1 MESKMMSE
9 NKLPTIG
16 FIGTGA
22 ITSALVTGLCGRAP
36 QNPYPIVVSPEYAD
50 KAAALK
56 KKYPDRVMVAQSLQ
70 EVADRSDW
78 LVLAVWPESGE
89 EVCRGIRFKPEHK
102 VINLL
107 TDKTLPQVRSWI
119 GETAVLLH
127 MVPMTFNAF
136 CDGPIVLCPPQEE
149 ASEIFG
155 NIGKII
161 QVEERYHAAVFA
173 TITAC
178 ATSFFSILDALIEW
192 ARSEGV
198 DGEAATKYI
207 SGFFHSV
214 CEQAIQLD
222 EKGVHVM
229 ATESTPGG
237 INLLVKDIISEQGGF
252 EMWARAME
260 PVIARLTA
268 NIPQP
273 AKK

>member
-1 MESKMMSE
+1 MSE
-9 NKLPTIG
+9 NTLPTIG

-36 QNPYPIVVSPEYAD
+36 QNPYPIVLSPEYAD

-56 KKYPDRVMVAQSLQ
+56 EAYPDRVTVADSLQ

-78 LVLAVWPESGE
+78 LVLAVWPEVGE
-89 EVCRGIRFKPEHK
+89 EVCRSIQFRPEHK

-119 GETAVLLH
+119 GDTAVLLH

-136 CDGPIVLCPPQEE
+136 CDGPIVLCPPNDE
-149 ASEIFG
+149 AAAIFG
-155 NIGKII
+155 NIGKVI
-161 QVEERYHAAVFA
+161 QVEERYHAAIFA
-173 TITAC
+173 SITAC
-178 ATSFFSILDALIEW
+178 ATSTFAIMDTLIDW

-198 DGEAATKYI
+198 DGEAATRYI

-222 EKGVHVM
+222 EEGVHVM

-237 INLLVKDIISEQGGF
+237 INLLVKDLISQQGGF
-252 EMWARAME
+252 DMWAKAMV
-260 PVIARLTA
+260 PVLDRLAA

-273 AKK
+273 VKK